1 MKFNT
6 PDSGG
11 IKHVTSNPDHQYFA
25 PIGFAQNTKRYSTP
39 LGSLDYYI
47 TQARMCDSDGIE
59 LARLLLRS
67 EHPEFPPKRLL
78 APRHTV
84 KVEVNRRVR
93 YKRT

>member
-11 IKHVTSNPDHQYFA
+11 IKHVTSNPDHQYFD
-25 PIGFAQNTKRYSTP
+25 PSGVAQNTKRYSTP

-47 TQARMCDSDGIE
+47 THARMCDSDGIE

-67 EHPEFPPKRLL
+67 EHPE
-78 APRHTV
+78 
-84 KVEVNRRVR
+84 
-93 YKRT
+93 